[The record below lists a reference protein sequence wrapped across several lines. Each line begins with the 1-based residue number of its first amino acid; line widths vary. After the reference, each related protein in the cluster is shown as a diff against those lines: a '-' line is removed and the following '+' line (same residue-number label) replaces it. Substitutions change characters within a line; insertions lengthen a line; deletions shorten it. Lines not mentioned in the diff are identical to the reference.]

1 MHVPLEILR
10 RAVLLVDGLAELDD
24 PAGFGDM
31 VLPGLAELI
40 GCDVLSY
47 NEIGPAGGQVRY
59 SDYPSGT
66 LDTASREAFTAHVH
80 EHPLVNHYRRTSDNE
95 PVKISD
101 FLSQQQLHRT
111 GLYAEFFRRV
121 PVEHQI
127 AIRLP
132 GADTQVIG
140 VALSRARTD
149 FTEANRELL
158 GLLRLP
164 LMTALLRA
172 HARHHAQHTL
182 TTIIPSG
189 LADLTDREVQILQ
202 LVALGRTNIAVAH
215 SLDVSP
221 RTVAKHL
228 EHIYR
233 KLGVSSRTA
242 AISRTAITA
251 PHRSPYRSDHTAHS
265 TRPPPD
271 QYQNRRAAKVVSDNS
286 IGTASQLS

>member
-1 MHVPLEILR
+1 MHIPLEIVR

-24 PAGFGDM
+24 PAGFAEV
-31 VLPGLAELI
+31 VLPGLAALV

-47 NEIGPAGGQVRY
+47 NEIGPVRGQVRY
-59 SDYPSGT
+59 SDYPAGV
-66 LDTASREAFTAHVH
+66 LDMASREAFAAHVH
-80 EHPLVNHYRRTSDNE
+80 QHPLISHYRRTADNE

-111 GLYAEFFRRV
+111 GLYAEFFRCV

-132 GADTQVIG
+132 GAEAQVIG

-149 FTEANRELL
+149 FTEADRELL

-172 HARHHAQHTL
+172 HARHGAQRAL
-182 TTIIPSG
+182 ATTAPG
-189 LADLTDREVQILQ
+189 DLADLTDREVQILQ
-202 LVALGRTNIAVAH
+202 LVAVGRTNTAIAR
-215 SLDVSP
+215 SLNVSP

-242 AISRTAITA
+242 AVSHTASA
-251 PHRSPYRSDHTAHS
+251 GQRMPALPHRRDCPGH
-265 TRPPPD
+265 
-271 QYQNRRAAKVVSDNS
+271 
-286 IGTASQLS
+286 

>member
-1 MHVPLEILR
+1 MQIPLEIVR

-24 PAGFGDM
+24 PAGFADV
-31 VLPGLAELI
+31 VLPGLAALV

-47 NEIGPAGGQVRY
+47 NEIGPAPEQVRY
-59 SDYPSGT
+59 SEYPAGV
-66 LDTASREAFTAHVH
+66 LDMAGREAFAAHVH
-80 EHPLVNHYRRTSDNE
+80 QHPLVNHYRRTADQE
-95 PVKISD
+95 PIKISD
-101 FLSQQQLHRT
+101 FLSQQQFHRT

-132 GADTQVIG
+132 GAESQVIG

-149 FTEANRELL
+149 FTEADRELL

-172 HARHHAQHTL
+172 HARHGAQRAL
-182 TTIIPSG
+182 ATTAPG
-189 LADLTDREVQILQ
+189 ELADLTDREVQILQ
-202 LVALGRTNIAVAH
+202 LVAAGRTNTAIAR
-215 SLDVSP
+215 SLGVSP

-242 AISRTAITA
+242 AVTGAAGGQCMPGSR
-251 PHRSPYRSDHTAHS
+251 R
-265 TRPPPD
+265 
-271 QYQNRRAAKVVSDNS
+271 
-286 IGTASQLS
+286 